1 MLARAAYHV
10 QQYKEGKEAIIKAL
24 MYGKG
29 TGKFGLLDNGEK
41 GNTELILKQRLNE
54 MNENGKPSTWHAD
67 LQLLADY
74 LKMDSEINVAI
85 QQSVVPNFKSLTYII
100 HDKAKFIPAAEGL
113 SDDTFTSV
121 EILGEAVKLL
131 LQKKK

>member
-1 MLARAAYHV
+1 M
-10 QQYKEGKEAIIKAL
+10 I
-24 MYGKG
+24 
-29 TGKFGLLDNGEK
+29 T
-41 GNTELILKQRLNE
+41 LKQKLNE
-54 MNENGKPSTWHAD
+54 MNENGKPSTWRSD